1 MSKVNAY
8 KKLLETYTSEQD
20 LQIFLETNTEFI
32 PREFEQNHGIHN
44 RLVFRKL
51 KLAEN
56 YTTDF
61 FYLSKSSA
69 DWNCV
74 LIELEKPNS
83 KYFRGG
89 TNDLHPDFLSGQDQI
104 DRWRAWFSISANKE
118 YFTNQSL
125 SFIRQPLFKNPC
137 FIKYVLVTG
146 RRSEFEG
153 SDLRKSLI
161 TAKEREDFK
170 IISFDGLLE
179 AVDLHYPLYLCVKK
193 NEHFEIHS
201 ETLLSEGVF
210 EWTASEH
217 IRVKQKLKD
226 ELIKVTENFIEE
238 AEKGND
244 TSQKVFAKL
253 KLPTLEKWKSIIT
266 V

>member
-1 MSKVNAY
+1 MSNIEAY
-8 KKLLETYTSEQD
+8 KQLLETYTSEQD
-20 LQIFLETNTEFI
+20 LQGFLESITEFI

-83 KYFRGG
+83 KYFRDN
-89 TNDLHPDFLSGQDQI
+89 TNDLHPDFLSGLDQI
-104 DRWRAWFSISANKE
+104 DRWRAWFSTSANKE

-170 IISFDGLLE
+170 IMSFDSLLE

-201 ETLLSEGVF
+201 ETLLSESVF

-217 IRVKQKLKD
+217 IRVKPGLK
-226 ELIKVTENFIEE
+226 EALVKETESFIEE
-238 AEKGND
+238 ANNGND
-244 TSQKVFAKL
+244 AAQKIVAKL
-253 KLPTLEKWKSIIT
+253 KLPALEKWKSLIT